1 MSAVDRVLLLIK
13 KYIMEDTRSITVYK
27 RLKQQ
32 ITESNESKKRRTI
45 AKLNVQR
52 TKTKTK
58 QKIPTGIKII
68 LIRKVSWEYN
78 NVDVLPLR
86 RKPLLTRERE
96 KERERE
102 GGKAT
107 SGSACT
113 CNSVYSA
120 FVLRLTIRFRSA
132 RKIKN

>member
-68 LIRKVSWEYN
+68 LIRTVSWEYN

-86 RKPLLTRERE
+86 RKPLLT
-96 KERERE
+96 KERGKLHPGQRVRAMVSFLPSLPER
-102 GGKAT
+102 
-107 SGSACT
+107 SH
-113 CNSVYSA
+113 VYT
-120 FVLRLTIRFRSA
+120 LW
-132 RKIKN
+132 KC